1 MKRWRGR
8 NRNSARGCADRG
20 LNKAASKSWNYSR
33 KGRSMGRE
41 AKSLLDGS
49 SFFSTSRMHELPGD
63 ETGEDTI
70 RDTSATVTVNYL
82 LINILHDTYVVFI
95 HSYHSTLLLLLFIK
109 YSSVCTSMAEVYIYF
124 VNYCSKLLALRNV
137 ERNNDWI
144 LLTSG
149 SFSEGNKWKKRLIRI
164 RFEPIFTIG
173 CERNPW
179 NWWRG
184 KKKERCIGTVRIPW
198 KIWRDTLKSKLK
210 CNFCGWHRR

>member
-1 MKRWRGR
+1 MKR
-8 NRNSARGCADRG
+8 NHCSTDPP
-20 LNKAASKSWNYSR
+20 LF
-33 KGRSMGRE
+33 
-41 AKSLLDGS
+41 L
-49 SFFSTSRMHELPGD
+49 SFFQRPVCTSCRAMKRARTPY
-63 ETGEDTI
+63 

-109 YSSVCTSMAEVYIYF
+109 YSSVCTNMAEVYIYF

-173 CERNPW
+173 CERNP
-179 NWWRG
+179 
-184 KKKERCIGTVRIPW
+184 
-198 KIWRDTLKSKLK
+198 
-210 CNFCGWHRR
+210 